1 MLSVLLFI
9 LPPDSGE
16 KIGLGVT
23 ILLAFFVNSLVI
35 SNYTPEGASDLPVI
49 GIYFLFNIL
58 QVSISLFSTIFVLKC
73 HFRGHS
79 IIPVP
84 RILHVI
90 FCLDLPTSS
99 RLLLKKKM
107 NPNIK
112 EFKCCNL
119 DSKNSISF
127 REPEDEN
134 KGEYF

>member
-1 MLSVLLFI
+1 MLLFI

-49 GIYFLFNIL
+49 GIYFLFNIF
-58 QVSISLFSTIFVLKC
+58 QVSLSLFATIFVLKC

-84 RILHVI
+84 RILQLL

-99 RLLLKKKM
+99 RFRLKRKM
-107 NPNIK
+107 RK
-112 EFKCCNL
+112 QYKLYKF
-119 DSKNSISF
+119 DHKNSIYH
-127 REPEDEN
+127 DNEN
-134 KGEYF
+134 EIKGTSNFNSE